1 MKSLQMWAVLAL
13 SGMTLGCAGDD
24 DPGGTDAGSSSSS
37 SSSDGSTTAPATLS
51 GTSDASSSSSSST
64 TDEADSSSSTGAEET
79 SSSSG
84 FVSSSSTG
92 PGCELGTLD
101 CACDGDACDE
111 DLVCMDDVCETP
123 QNCPQERSESNDVEA
138 DAQDL
143 GEFNDFDPNF
153 ETADG
158 RIPAGSGDEDWFTY
172 QCDDNALGQVDMAY
186 EITTNIPVR
195 VCQFISCDV
204 ANNPT
209 VTCPENSEA
218 ATSPDG
224 FPGCCSEQTELVV
237 EEIDCSPDDND
248 DSGRVF
254 VRVDMPLQDM
264 CVSYDLGV
272 HC

>member
-13 SGMTLGCAGDD
+13 SGMSLGCSGDE
-24 DPGGTDAGSSSSS
+24 DPGGADAGSSSSS
-37 SSSDGSTTAPATLS
+37 TSSDGSATAPTAS
-51 GTSDASSSSSSST
+51 GTTVASSSTSG
-64 TDEADSSSSTGAEET
+64 TDEADSSSSSGAAVS

-84 FVSSSSTG
+84 FASSSSTG

-101 CACDGDACDE
+101 CACDRGGCDGDLLC
-111 DLVCMDDVCETP
+111 VGDVCDAP
-123 QNCPQERSESNDVEA
+123 QNCPQERSEPNNAEE
-138 DAQDL
+138 DAPDL
-143 GEFNDFDPNF
+143 GEFNDFDPTF
-153 ETADG
+153 ETVDG
-158 RIPAGSGDEDWFTY
+158 RLPAASGDEDWFSY

-186 EITTNIPVR
+186 EMDTNIPVR

-224 FPGCCSEQTELVV
+224 LPGCCSEQAELVV
-237 EEIDCSPDDND
+237 EDIDCSPDDND

-264 CVSYDLGV
+264 CVSYDLGLR
-272 HC
+272 C